1 MIFVIGAVFILVSCL
16 VIAVATICLCQLHTR
31 VLDKYLPKTKQEHV
45 RNQAEDSDTLETIQN
60 FQYRFT
66 YNAYYSCY

>member
-66 YNAYYSCY
+66 YNAYY